1 MNVIALGSLSGATG
15 DREKGDEFAVDAKLG
30 ADLVARGLVEPVP
43 EAAPATEKPARAK
56 E

>member
-15 DREKGDEFAVDAKLG
+15 DREKGEVFTVDAKLG
-30 ADLVARGLVEPVP
+30 ADLVIRGLAEPVP
-43 EAAPATEKPARAK
+43 DAPPATEKAAKAR